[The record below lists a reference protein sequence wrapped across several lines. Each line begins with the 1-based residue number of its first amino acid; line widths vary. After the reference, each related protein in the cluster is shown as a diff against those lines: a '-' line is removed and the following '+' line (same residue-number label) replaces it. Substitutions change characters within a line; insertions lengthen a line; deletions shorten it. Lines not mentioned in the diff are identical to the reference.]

1 MKLQISA
8 IKTAAMLLS
17 LSSVASAW
25 PGWLPEAGAIV
36 ARQDSSPT
44 PTATQTS
51 SKSATGSETQNTGS
65 ITQTGKSTATGKP
78 SGTSTRTQFD
88 PQDPAGQVV
97 MITPAPTAGTQLVK
111 VGDWVTWG
119 WNYTN
124 LQAPPTAIDVLISC
138 SQATRTWTLTQNMT
152 YATKA
157 DFLWD
162 SSNDGGQPFVVAEYT
177 LLIHDSDGGIKA
189 SADPGYLAPFAGYK
203 FGMYTMAAYTPL
215 ASGWRCVSCSG
226 AMSGV
231 DKGAWGFALMTS
243 AITVMTFTWFVT
255 GVGFTL

>member
-1 MKLQISA
+1 MMLQTSA
-8 IKTAAMLLS
+8 IKAVAMLLS

-25 PGWLPEAGAIV
+25 PGWLPEAGALV
-36 ARQDSSPT
+36 ARQDSTPT
-44 PTATQTS
+44 PTAKQTS
-51 SKSATGSETQNTGS
+51 SQSASGTQPQNTAS
-65 ITQTGKSTATGKP
+65 ITQTGSSTATGKP
-78 SGTSTRTQFD
+78 SGNSTRTQFD
-88 PQDPAGQVV
+88 AQDPAGSVV
-97 MITPAPTAGTQLVK
+97 MVTPATTAGTQLVK

-162 SSNDGGQPFVVAEYT
+162 SSNDRGTPYVVAEYT
-177 LLIHDSDGGIKA
+177 LIIYDSDSSI
-189 SADPGYLAPFAGYK
+189 SATAEPGYLAPYSGFK
-203 FGMYTMAAYTPL
+203 FGMYTGAAYTPL

-231 DKGAWGFALMTS
+231 DKGAWGVALMTS

-255 GVGFTL
+255 GVGLAL